1 VNTIW
6 CITIDCHS
14 PFRHTSWVIHT
25 SGHVLTIDVGR
36 CLLKLDHVKRFS
48 VLWLV
53 LFKGRSLKR
62 VMYCLQC
69 LFSGILS
76 WFFYGVLLSRH
87 VFFLVVIWERSV
99 LWVYIAWAYWSDA
112 SVLNFMVKWV
122 RYQILL
128 SSIYTVTMGYLL
140 SCNNTII
147 QFNNVIISAS
157 LVI

>member
-1 VNTIW
+1 MNTIW

-62 VMYCLQC
+62 VRYCLQC

-76 WFFYGVLLSRH
+76 WFFLRCFIVTSC
-87 VFFLVVIWERSV
+87 FFLGSYLREECFMSLYSMGILIWRQCIKLHGQMGSISNFVIFYIHSGLFTV
-99 LWVYIAWAYWSDA
+99 L
-112 SVLNFMVKWV
+112 
-122 RYQILL
+122 
-128 SSIYTVTMGYLL
+128 
-140 SCNNTII
+140 
-147 QFNNVIISAS
+147 
-157 LVI
+157 